1 MAERTTSPSSTAS
14 LHFIATAPAGKEL
27 DSRASTASPPTST
40 PPTSLGDE
48 VSIQSETSKM
58 EVIETREEVS
68 TPRAVPLSPTASQSA
83 PEPSSDSAPR
93 RAMRNTRKSVVTY
106 NVQILAGT
114 AIHTPTKYLERHH
127 ENVVH
132 GDIQEVIKTN
142 ATPPKKRTTKR
153 RTKSVSADLDDP
165 AEQQLAT
172 EAAQA
177 AQRRT
182 STRLGNDLRRAA
194 LENLTGA
201 GEAVANTISAGK
213 DFVQKTLKRSASD
226 SRLRSSFRSA
236 ASQPSKFKEDTSED
250 EDEDDEEEEKEPEY
264 FKPKTKQWLKQG
276 LYVGQE
282 RGFDARFTEK
292 RNRARREARKAQES
306 KVLPLPLFATQIQ
319 LESNPRIV
327 YQPFKL
333 PFDVYNPLPRKV
345 KVDGWVKL
353 NKSKF

>member
-1 MAERTTSPSSTAS
+1 
-14 LHFIATAPAGKEL
+14 
-27 DSRASTASPPTST
+27 
-40 PPTSLGDE
+40 
-48 VSIQSETSKM
+48 M
-58 EVIETREEVS
+58 EIVETREEVS
-68 TPRAVPLSPTASQSA
+68 TPHAVPPSPTALLSA
-83 PEPSSDSAPR
+83 PDAPADSAPR
-93 RAMRNTRKSVVTY
+93 RAMRNSRKSVVTY

-142 ATPPKKRTTKR
+142 PTPPKKRVGKR
-153 RTKSVSADLDDP
+153 RTKSVSADLEDP
-165 AEQQLAT
+165 AEQQIAS

-194 LENLTGA
+194 LENLSGA
-201 GEAVANTISAGK
+201 GTAVAKTLSAGK
-213 DFVQKTLKRSASD
+213 DFVHETLKRSASD

-236 ASQPSKFKEDTSED
+236 TSHSSKFKEDTSDDDDDDEEED
-250 EDEDDEEEEKEPEY
+250 EDEEEEKEPEY

-292 RNRARREARKAQES
+292 RNRARREARQAKES

-319 LESNPRIV
+319 LESNPRVV
-327 YQPFKL
+327 YQSFKL
-333 PFDVYNPLPRKV
+333 PYDVYHPLPRKV

-353 NKSKF
+353 NKSKLWFALHT